1 MYPAYQMSDCSDD
14 NLKFTVQTGVNH
26 IVVAVHKPFME
37 EGQDYWTTDKLVAF
51 RECAE
56 SHGIKVEVMAL
67 PMSSSF
73 VDRAENPV
81 SCLPMP
87 QGSATSTI
95 SSGVFR
101 QRARLASRA

>member
-1 MYPAYQMSDCSDD
+1 MNEREFMSPAYQMSDCSDD

-37 EGQDYWTTDKLVAF
+37 EGQDYWMTDKLVAF

-81 SCLPMP
+81 SML
-87 QGSATSTI
+87 ANA
-95 SSGVFR
+95 
-101 QRARLASRA
+101 ARERGIDNIIRCI

>member
-1 MYPAYQMSDCSDD
+1 MYPTYQMSDCSDD

-81 SCLPMP
+81 SML
-87 QGSATSTI
+87 ANA
-95 SSGVFR
+95 
-101 QRARLASRA
+101 ARERDIDNIIRCI